1 MSTYQMVSHEHIKL
15 APGFWFDRR
24 ELARKVSL
32 MAVYHRFRD
41 TGRFDAWDFAWKE
54 GDPNRPHIF
63 WDSDIAKWIE
73 SAAYLL
79 EEEENEEVEL
89 IIDDLVDKLEKHQWE
104 DGYFNSYFGH
114 LAPEERF
121 QHYTDHELYCLGHLL
136 EAAIA
141 YKHATG
147 KDKML
152 RLLIRYV
159 DLVDRVFRVEHSAAF
174 DTPGH
179 EEIELALFKLYEET
193 HEERFLTLMRYFIN
207 TRGCSEKDRTYDIF
221 ENNPAYA
228 QAHLP
233 VREQRT
239 AEGHAVRATYLYCAM
254 ADLAR
259 QDKDEALLEACD
271 ALLDNIAHKRMYVTG
286 GIGSSHIGEAF
297 TVDYDLQNRSAYAET
312 CAAIGLAL
320 FARRMSLNIP
330 KRLYADV
337 AELALYNGM
346 LAGISLDGKAYFYEN
361 PLEAHPELFH
371 LNERYPRLKEH
382 MPILQR
388 KEVFDCSCCPP
399 NLLRTIA
406 SIADFAL
413 SEDERE
419 VYVHHY
425 MPCEA
430 QTRFGT
436 LTMETGYPYDGKIA
450 LTVGFDSEVT
460 IGLRIPGWATAYTLQ
475 VNGQPYKATLRNGY
489 ALITHSWSAGDTIT
503 LDLPMEVRLLRAH
516 PALQE
521 DCGRVAVMRGPIVF
535 CAEGVDNGAHLKDIA
550 IRPSMPFTYA
560 WNEALNV
567 PMLRATATRSVWPEK
582 TRIYTSD
589 PVKRIGASL
598 TLIPYFA
605 WANRGE
611 SEMLVW
617 LLERE

>member
-1 MSTYQMVSHEHIKL
+1 MSTYQMVSHEQIKL
-15 APGFWFDRR
+15 APGFWYDRR

-41 TGRFDAWDFAWKE
+41 TGRFDAWDFTWKE

-104 DGYFNSYFGH
+104 DGYFNCYFGH

-141 YKHATG
+141 YKRATG

-193 HEERFLTLMRYFIN
+193 REERFLTLMRYFIN

-271 ALLDNIAHKRMYVTG
+271 ALLDNIAHKRMYVTVPLPVYR
-286 GIGSSHIGEAF
+286 IQIPHLMLPYRWHKPF
-297 TVDYDLQNRSAYAET
+297 HTL
-312 CAAIGLAL
+312 
-320 FARRMSLNIP
+320 SL
-330 KRLYADV
+330 
-337 AELALYNGM
+337 
-346 LAGISLDGKAYFYEN
+346 STQT
-361 PLEAHPELFH
+361 HP
-371 LNERYPRLKEH
+371 
-382 MPILQR
+382 
-388 KEVFDCSCCPP
+388 
-399 NLLRTIA
+399 
-406 SIADFAL
+406 
-413 SEDERE
+413 
-419 VYVHHY
+419 
-425 MPCEA
+425 
-430 QTRFGT
+430 
-436 LTMETGYPYDGKIA
+436 
-450 LTVGFDSEVT
+450 
-460 IGLRIPGWATAYTLQ
+460 
-475 VNGQPYKATLRNGY
+475 
-489 ALITHSWSAGDTIT
+489 
-503 LDLPMEVRLLRAH
+503 
-516 PALQE
+516 
-521 DCGRVAVMRGPIVF
+521 
-535 CAEGVDNGAHLKDIA
+535 
-550 IRPSMPFTYA
+550 
-560 WNEALNV
+560 
-567 PMLRATATRSVWPEK
+567 
-582 TRIYTSD
+582 
-589 PVKRIGASL
+589 
-598 TLIPYFA
+598 
-605 WANRGE
+605 
-611 SEMLVW
+611 
-617 LLERE
+617 